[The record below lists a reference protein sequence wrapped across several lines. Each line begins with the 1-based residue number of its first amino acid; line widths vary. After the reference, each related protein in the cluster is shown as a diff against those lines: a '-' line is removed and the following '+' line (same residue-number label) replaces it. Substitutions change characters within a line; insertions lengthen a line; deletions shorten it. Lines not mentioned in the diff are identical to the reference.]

1 MQAGYSSS
9 MRPSRDASPV
19 QGRSLRIPCYWIYWE
34 VGETLLEHGSPNALH
49 KKWIE
54 TYGSEE
60 FGALVEAVLDLT
72 YKTCED
78 LNANQKAHVTRA
90 LVTTGR

>member
-1 MQAGYSSS
+1 MD
-9 MRPSRDASPV
+9 R
-19 QGRSLRIPCYWIYWE
+19 
-34 VGETLLEHGSPNALH
+34 
-49 KKWIE
+49 